1 MKTLIP
7 VFSIFLFLIYGC
19 DNSIDQEELIG
30 RWEVVDF
37 QSNVQISPH
46 IIEGAK
52 SLALS
57 TSFIFNKDKTFSVIS
72 DYPKKRFGKY
82 QFISETGTI
91 KLIYNDGIG
100 GGSRINVF
108 TIESLDGNSMKL
120 SEKFEDSQSNTYW
133 LVKK

>member
-7 VFSIFLFLIYGC
+7 IFLIFFLLFYGC

-37 QSNVQISPH
+37 KSNVLISPH

-57 TSFIFNKDKTFSVIS
+57 TSFIFNKDKTFSVVS

-82 QFISETGTI
+82 QFMKETGTI
-91 KLIYNDGIG
+91 KLIYNDGIS

-120 SEKFEDSQSNTYW
+120 SQKIEDSQSNTYW